1 MNKKPLIRTEGDEED
16 HKVVFEVVRSAF
28 GEDTEA
34 ELVDLVRSRNEALI
48 SLVAGIDGSIVGHV
62 LLSPIEMVPTFKGR
76 LGGVAPLSVLPS
88 FQNQGI
94 GGLLM
99 KAVISQSLSLGLDA
113 LFLLGNPAYYSR
125 FGFATSH
132 IQNEYGATGAFMH
145 MELKKG
151 CLEGATGLAKYVSAF
166 AEVGA

>member
-1 MNKKPLIRTEGDEED
+1 MDTKPLIRTEGDGD

-34 ELVDLVRSRNEALI
+34 ELVDLIRSRDEALV
-48 SLVAGIDGSIVGHV
+48 SLVAESDGLIAGHV
-62 LLSPIEMVPTFKGR
+62 LISPIEMIPTFKGR

-88 FQNQGI
+88 LQNQGI
-94 GGLLM
+94 GKLLM

-125 FGFATSH
+125 FGFVTSH

-145 MELKKG
+145 MELRKG
-151 CLEGATGLAKYVSAF
+151 CLEGTTGLAKYVSAF